1 MSLIVW
7 QLIIIAVFLLLPN
20 LPAAWA
26 LPKIGKSPWMFLLLC
41 IPIVNVI
48 YIYVLAFGEWERPHS

>member
-1 MSLIVW
+1 MSVAVW
-7 QLIIIAVFLLLPN
+7 QLIIITLFLLLPN

-26 LPKIGKSPWMFLLLC
+26 LPKIGKSPWMFLLLY

-48 YIYVLAFGEWERPHS
+48 YIYALAFGEWERPRS